1 MAYGGL
7 TECILEPRNNWS
19 FCRCTSQRRRVRVCA
34 RVSGCA
40 EIKQFICNV
49 GILSPLRKFQIKDWS
64 SHLSIKLTPFLLLFS
79 TIIGCCLSFISPLF
93 LTNKQTDSIHCLIDF
108 PALPSHSSFL
118 IAFKL
123 MWCQQHDGGVRA
135 DRLVFPTVPLLHK
148 HSAEWNQAD
157 MPSQRTQAHTPFL

>member
-7 TECILEPRNNWS
+7 TECILGSRNNWS
-19 FCRCTSQRRRVRVCA
+19 FCKCTSQTRRVHVC
-34 RVSGCA
+34 VCLCA
-40 EIKQFICNV
+40 CVCVWVRQNKTIYLNA
-49 GILSPLRKFQIKDWS
+49 GILSPLWKFQIKDWS
-64 SHLSIKLTPFLLLFS
+64 SHLSIKLTPFLLLSS

-123 MWCQQHDGGVRA
+123 MWCQQCDRGVRA
-135 DRLVFPTVPLLHK
+135 DRLVFP
-148 HSAEWNQAD
+148 HSPSEAQALSW
-157 MPSQRTQAHTPFL
+157 MKPSWY